1 MGREALIREAT
12 EADIEAIAAN
22 PRPADVAELWSCGR
36 STPASAMRFG
46 LRHGTH
52 TWTGEVDGVPVCMF
66 GAVPASL
73 IGRIGVPW
81 MVGAAEL
88 DQHHIALIRRSRGA
102 VRAMRSV
109 YDVLANRVDAR
120 NCAAIRWLRWCG
132 FTVSDVPEIHGPDR
146 LPFYRFEMRS
156 D

>member
-1 MGREALIREAT
+1 M
-12 EADIEAIAAN
+12 
-22 PRPADVAELWSCGR
+22 
-36 STPASAMRFG
+36 
-46 LRHGTH
+46 
-52 TWTGEVDGVPVCMF
+52 
-66 GAVPASL
+66 
-73 IGRIGVPW
+73 
-81 MVGAAEL
+81 
-88 DQHHIALIRRSRGA
+88 
-102 VRAMRSV
+102 RAMRSV